1 MHARLSR
8 IFAVVAMLAAG
19 APDLRADDERA
30 HFHHVHLN
38 VVDPAASSEFY
49 SRIFGAVP
57 VSYANVV
64 PALFT
69 ERSFLLFNKVPT
81 PPPSALESGIWHI
94 GWGGVDMPNEYE
106 WFKKQRVSI
115 HTPLYELGDIH
126 VTYLNGPDKEL
137 IEVNTMGHHRFAHV
151 HLFAEDV
158 NHTVQWYVDQLGV
171 TPRRPNVPKPDYT
184 KARAW
189 ANSFVVDNVQI
200 IVYGRPDFTPPPPW
214 WRWEPLLEFQPT
226 KGRAIDHI
234 AFSYRNIG
242 PVQERM
248 QSNGVAIA
256 EPIAH
261 RPEVNHT
268 SFFVEGPDKV
278 LIEIVQAKP
287 IPEGMWD
294 E

>member
-19 APDLRADDERA
+19 APDLCADDERA

-49 SRIFGAVP
+49 TRIFGAVP
-57 VSYANVV
+57 VSYANAI

-69 ERSFLLFNKVPT
+69 ERSFLLFNKVSAA
-81 PPPSALESGIWHI
+81 PPFALESGIWHI
-94 GWGGVDMPNEYE
+94 GWGGVDMPSEYE
-106 WFKKQRVSI
+106 WFKKQGVSI

-158 NHTVQWYVDQLGV
+158 NRTVQWYVDHLGV
-171 TPRRPNVPKPDYT
+171 TPRRPNVSKPDYA

-226 KGRAIDHI
+226 KGHAIDHI
-234 AFSYRNIG
+234 AFSYRNIE
-242 PVQERM
+242 PVFERM
-248 QSNGVAIA
+248 RASGAVIA

-268 SFFVEGPDKV
+268 SYFVEGPDKV